1 MAGYAQS
8 PKIRDLFTRGQ
19 PLSFDRGDIILGNEA
34 VPDGIYYIST
44 GYVKCYSISKDGD
57 EYMHIIYGS
66 GEIFPL
72 LWAYLDVPETPLFYE
87 AISTCSL
94 WRIAREWFGAY
105 MQKDLEL
112 CYAMSVQLAQQF
124 RMFTN
129 RVDNLEY
136 KRARDR
142 LLYRLLYLAS
152 RFGTRD
158 GDGVVIE
165 APLTHEIFASSINLS
180 RESVSRE
187 MEKLYKEKLIERTNG
202 TKIRIVSPEMLRAK
216 LSITDV

>member
-1 MAGYAQS
+1 MAAYEQS
-8 PKIRDLFTRGQ
+8 PKIRDLFIRGQ
-19 PLSFDRGDIILGNEA
+19 PLSFGRGDVIIGNEPA
-34 VPDGIYYIST
+34 PDGIYYIST

-72 LWAYLDVPETPLFYE
+72 LWAYLEIPETPLFYE

-94 WRIAREWFGAY
+94 WRIAREWFSTY
-105 MQKDLEL
+105 TQKDPEL

-129 RVDNLEY
+129 RIDNLEY

-142 LLYRLLYLAS
+142 LIYRLLYLAS

-158 GDGVVIE
+158 GDSVIIE

-187 MEKLYKEKLIERTNG
+187 MEKLYEEKIIEKTSD
-202 TKIRIVSPEMLRAK
+202 TKIRVINPDMLRAR
-216 LSITDV
+216 LGITDV